1 MDDRL
6 RTALDNLAAHPTL
19 LIGVDFDGT
28 LAPLGDEPM
37 EVAPVPG
44 AMPALRRLAALPGV
58 TVALVSGRALAP
70 LRHLTGATDPLV
82 LIGSHGAESS
92 LDDVTHRLTDAERA
106 RYVALDDDLAVL
118 LAEHPRARL
127 ERKPAALVL
136 HTRGLPSGVA
146 EAVLQAGAELA
157 GRHDGVSVT
166 PGKDVLELAVS
177 RAGKGPALL
186 DLAETIGADAIL
198 YAGDDVTD
206 ERAFSAL
213 RPQDVTV
220 KVGEG
225 ETVAD
230 HRLADEPTVVEML
243 EHLRER
249 REHTTG

>member
-1 MDDRL
+1 M
-6 RTALDNLAAHPTL
+6 
-19 LIGVDFDGT
+19 
-28 LAPLGDEPM
+28 
-37 EVAPVPG
+37 
-44 AMPALRRLAALPGV
+44 
-58 TVALVSGRALAP
+58 
-70 LRHLTGATDPLV
+70 
-82 LIGSHGAESS
+82 
-92 LDDVTHRLTDAERA
+92 
-106 RYVALDDDLAVL
+106 ALDDDLAVL

-127 ERKPAALVL
+127 ERKPAGLVL